1 MPSINKI
8 NDPVGRNREWP
19 EKAVH
24 VWWREGRVGMRVY
37 IRLIYIVPIYGRRRD
52 AAGSS

>member
-8 NDPVGRNREWP
+8 NDPAGGNREWP
-19 EKAVH
+19 DKVVH
-24 VWWREGRVGMRVY
+24 VWWGVGIRVY
-37 IRLIYIVPIYGRRRD
+37 IRLIYIVPIYRRRRD

>member
-8 NDPVGRNREWP
+8 NDPVGGNREWP

-24 VWWREGRVGMRVY
+24 VWWEGKGRGGY

>member
-8 NDPVGRNREWP
+8 NDPVGGNREWP

-24 VWWREGRVGMRVY
+24 VWWGGDEKGWVY
-37 IRLIYIVPIYGRRRD
+37 ASIH
-52 AAGSS
+52 A